1 MTKDEALRMAIE
13 VFDMYGNKMNSAFA
27 DEAYQACKEALAETQ
42 EAVYTNGDRTM
53 SMKDRNF
60 TSEGNGYIQDNNFDF
75 DAGLRI
81 DGDFVN
87 DELDQYAQMICN
99 ALNTTPPSREW
110 QCLSYE
116 EILRLEGLDCVDE
129 EYIKRFARAIE
140 AKLKEKNNG

>member
-110 QCLSYE
+110 VGLSDDE
-116 EILRLEGLDCVDE
+116 VLRTLVLIQDFSN
-129 EYIKRFARAIE
+129 YKFARAIE
-140 AKLKEKNNG
+140 AKLREKNG